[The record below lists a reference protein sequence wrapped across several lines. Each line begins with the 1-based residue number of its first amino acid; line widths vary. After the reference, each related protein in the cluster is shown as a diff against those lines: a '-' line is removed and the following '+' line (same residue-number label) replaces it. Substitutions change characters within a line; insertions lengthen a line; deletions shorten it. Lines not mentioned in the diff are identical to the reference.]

1 MDVRVKKLYRR
12 LNTSIGVEQLKI
24 MTGMY
29 VIGRY
34 LSPFCYFGLRI
45 KNMCG
50 VWACASLLLV
60 CEGFTKAALVIT
72 LWNVPPEEVTIGHWS
87 SAASLCLLCFR
98 C

>member
-1 MDVRVKKLYRR
+1 
-12 LNTSIGVEQLKI
+12 

-60 CEGFTKAALVIT
+60 CEGFTKADLVIT
-72 LWNVPPEEVTIGHWS
+72 L
-87 SAASLCLLCFR
+87 
-98 C
+98 